1 MDFVLELPHTQNGVD
16 SIFVVVD
23 RFSKLAHFIFCCKT
37 SDAQHVIKLFFQ
49 EVRLHGVSSSIVS
62 DLDNK
67 FLAIF

>member
-1 MDFVLELPHTQNGVD
+1 MLGFPPTQKGVD

-23 RFSKLAHFIFCCKT
+23 RFSKLAHFIFYRKT

-49 EVRLHGVSSSIVS
+49 EVRLHGVSSSIVF